1 MKKAFLLLVSTL
13 LVFSQLSLGS
23 LPVYATSN
31 VEHDIV
37 MPNDENKNEAFK
49 NIEEAETSNIE
60 DVNIAPGENEDEF
73 ITRNMFNG
81 VVITGFNGSAKDIV
95 IPSEINGQPVV
106 MIDDKAFYNHQ
117 LTSVEIPSSV
127 TTIGRHAFAENILTN
142 VVIPVGVTTIGASA
156 FFRNQ
161 LTSVVIPSSVTK
173 IEEFAFTH
181 NHLKHVEIP
190 PKVTTIEASVFA
202 YNQLTSV
209 EISEGVTTIKGDAFT
224 YNQLTSVKIPEG
236 VTKIEAHAFDH
247 NELTSVELPSS
258 LTTIGYNAFS
268 YNQLI
273 DIKIPSNVKSIA
285 SSAFRYNQLR
295 NVEIQLGV
303 TTIGKFAFANNQIAN
318 VDIAPSVERIEQSA
332 FEDNR
337 LTELDLPSSVTMIEW
352 AAFKNN
358 QLTSVKLP
366 SSIKTIEH
374 TTFVNNKLTNIE
386 IPSSVKT
393 IGPHAF
399 ANNQL
404 TSVEIP
410 TSVTAIEYGAFYK
423 NRLTSV
429 ELPTSLTKIDT
440 YAFKDNQ
447 LTSVKI
453 PSSITTIAYSLFE
466 NNQINSVE
474 IPSSITMI
482 APYAFKNNRLTSVEI
497 PSSVIEIGGDAFSFN
512 EFDFVTFHGTP
523 KLTNSSFESQLKR
536 EEKDKTFGGWFEDKD
551 YTIEWTNSISQPMT
565 IYAKWNTNYIVTFN
579 SNGGSEVPS
588 EKVLEGNLLQ
598 EPAKPV
604 KGGYTFAGWYK
615 NTEFKTAW
623 DFAKDVVTE
632 NITLYAKWTKNNT
645 SEGESGEVKPS
656 YKVTFNSNGGSVVP
670 SQEALEGETLLAPTI
685 PAKKGYTFAGWYKD
699 TGFASAWDFTKDVV
713 TENITLYAK
722 WTKDNTSE
730 GESGESTPS
739 YIVTYESNGGSEV
752 PSKEVSKGELLQA
765 PPTPVK
771 EDHTFAGWYKDE
783 ELTTAWDFE
792 HDVVTANEVL
802 YAEWTKYNSS
812 NGGSGQGS
820 LSYIVTFNTNGG
832 SEVPSQTVA
841 YKASLQAPSNPVKE
855 GYTFAGWYK
864 DQELTTA
871 WDFANDE
878 VIENTTLFAKWTEL
892 SSGCNII
899 FNDISTNWAKEM
911 IEEIANRCIIKGYPD
926 GTFRPNDMI
935 QRQHVVLMIDRA
947 LQLTP
952 VRKAKPFTDVPTS
965 HPYYEQITRLQ
976 RAGIVDGS
984 NGAFR
989 PNAYITRAQMA
1000 KILVLAF
1007 ELTPGGNSSFKDVD
1021 PSHWAS
1027 GYIATLADHNIALGD
1042 ENGNFRPNENLT
1054 RAQFTAFMYRALGL

>member
-1 MKKAFLLLVSTL
+1 MKKAFLLLVSML

-23 LPVYATSN
+23 LSVYATSN
-31 VEHDIV
+31 AENDIV
-37 MPNDENKNEAFK
+37 TPNDENKSEAFNNK
-49 NIEEAETSNIE
+49 EETDTSNIE
-60 DVNIAPGENEDEF
+60 DVNIAPGENEDGNEASSNKDETITSSDEDENEDEF
-73 ITRNMFNG
+73 ITRSMFNG
-81 VVITGFNGSAKDIV
+81 VAITGYNGSSKDIV

-106 MIDDKAFYNHQ
+106 
-117 LTSVEIPSSV
+117 V
-127 TTIGRHAFAENILTN
+127 IGT
-142 VVIPVGVTTIGASA
+142 SA
-156 FFRNQ
+156 FFNNQ

-173 IEEFAFTH
+173 IEAFAFAH

-190 PKVTTIEASVFA
+190 SSVTTIEASVFA

-209 EISEGVTTIKGDAFT
+209 EISEGVTTIKGSAFN
-224 YNQLTSVKIPEG
+224 YNQLKSVEIPEG
-236 VTKIEAHAFDH
+236 VTNIEAYAFDH

-303 TTIGKFAFANNQIAN
+303 TTIGSYAFANNQIAN
-318 VDIAPSVERIEQSA
+318 VDIASSVERIGQSA
-332 FEDNR
+332 FADNQ
-337 LTELDLPSSVTMIEW
+337 LTKLDLPSSVTTIEW

-358 QLTSVKLP
+358 QLISVKLP

-374 TTFVNNKLTNIE
+374 TTFNNNKLTDIE
-386 IPSSVKT
+386 IPSSVTT

-399 ANNQL
+399 AKNQL
-404 TSVEIP
+404 ASVEIP

-429 ELPTSLTKIDT
+429 ELPSSLTKIDDF
-440 YAFKDNQ
+440 AFSDNQ
-447 LTSVKI
+447 
-453 PSSITTIAYSLFE
+453 
-466 NNQINSVE
+466 
-474 IPSSITMI
+474 
-482 APYAFKNNRLTSVEI
+482 LTSVEI
-497 PSSVIEIGGDAFSFN
+497 PSGITTIAQGLFENNQLKSVEIPSSVTWIGAFAFKNNQITSIEIPSSVKGIGTDAFNFD

-523 KLTNSSFESQLKR
+523 KLNNLPFESQLKR
-536 EEKDKTFGGWFEDKD
+536 EEKDKTFSGWFEDQD
-551 YTIEWTNSISQPMT
+551 YTIAWNNSVSQPMT
-565 IYAKWNTNYIVTFN
+565 IYAKWNSNYIVTFN

-588 EKVLEGNLLQ
+588 EIVLEGKLLQ
-598 EPAKPV
+598 VPANPV
-604 KGGYTFAGWYK
+604 K
-615 NTEFKTAW
+615 
-623 DFAKDVVTE
+623 KDH
-632 NITLYAKWTKNNT
+632 
-645 SEGESGEVKPS
+645 
-656 YKVTFNSNGGSVVP
+656 
-670 SQEALEGETLLAPTI
+670 
-685 PAKKGYTFAGWYKD
+685 TFAGWYKD
-699 TGFASAWDFTKDVV
+699 TELTTAWDFAKDVV

-730 GESGESTPS
+730 GESGEATSSYIITFDSNGGSEVPSKEISKDELLQAPPTPMKKGYSFVGWHKDAKLTKAWDFAKDVVIENITLYAKWTKDNTSEGGSGESTPS
-739 YIVTYESNGGSEV
+739 YIITFNSKGGSEV
-752 PSKEVSKGELLQA
+752 PSKEVSKGELLQV

-771 EDHTFAGWYKDE
+771 EDHTFDGWYKDE
-783 ELTTAWDFE
+783 QLTEKWDFN
-792 HDVVTANEVL
+792 HDVVTANEIL

-820 LSYIVTFNTNGG
+820 QSYIVTFNTNGG
-832 SEVPSQTVA
+832 SEVPSITVA
-841 YKASLQAPSNPVKE
+841 YKASMQAPSNPMKE
-855 GYTFAGWYK
+855 GYTFAGWFK
-864 DQELTTA
+864 DEELTKA

-878 VIENTTLFAKWTEL
+878 VIENTTLYAKWTEL
-892 SSGCNII
+892 SSGCNIT

-926 GTFRPNDMI
+926 GTFRPNNMI

-947 LQLTP
+947 LPLAP
-952 VRKAKPFTDVPTS
+952 IRDAASFLDVPKS
-965 HPYYEQITRLQ
+965 HVYYEQITRLQ

-984 NGAFR
+984 DGAFR
-989 PNAYITRAQMA
+989 PNVYITRAQMA

-1007 ELTPGGNSSFKDVD
+1007 DLTSGGNSSFKDVD